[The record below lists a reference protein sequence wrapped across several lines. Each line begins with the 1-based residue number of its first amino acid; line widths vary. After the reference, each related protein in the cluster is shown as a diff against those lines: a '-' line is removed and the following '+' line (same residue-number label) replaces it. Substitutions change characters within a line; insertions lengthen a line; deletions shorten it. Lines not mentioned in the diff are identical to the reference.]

1 MPFCCKHFSFNFFTL
16 LLFSFFCAIV
26 DLSQCGMETSFSCL
40 LGLLPAY
47 RRLLKVFRVAPLL
60 VLELPENISAR
71 RLQSVLEYGL
81 LCIRTF
87 CLLSI
92 NDKKSAE
99 DFKVSFIVVKQDS
112 HFEKLKLKELDF
124 YLLKEH

>member
-1 MPFCCKHFSFNFFTL
+1 M
-16 LLFSFFCAIV
+16 
-26 DLSQCGMETSFSCL
+26 
-40 LGLLPAY
+40 
-47 RRLLKVFRVAPLL
+47 
-60 VLELPENISAR
+60 
-71 RLQSVLEYGL
+71 
-81 LCIRTF
+81 
-87 CLLSI
+87 LSI